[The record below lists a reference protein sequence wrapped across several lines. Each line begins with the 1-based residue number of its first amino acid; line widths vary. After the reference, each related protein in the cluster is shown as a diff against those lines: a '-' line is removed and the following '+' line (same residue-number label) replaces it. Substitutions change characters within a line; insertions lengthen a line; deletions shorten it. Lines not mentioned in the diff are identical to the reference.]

1 MFQWIVKKVICGKV
15 NDLLKEY
22 QGNIN
27 VVRKT
32 LKTWIE
38 RLRKVLGLFESI
50 MAKVDDNELSSD
62 EVKEAVDEFNKLV
75 KEW

>member
-22 QGNIN
+22 SGN
-27 VVRKT
+27 VETVRKT
-32 LKTWIE
+32 LKTWVE
-38 RLRKVLGLFESI
+38 RLKKVLGLFESVL
-50 MAKVDDNELSSD
+50 AKVDDNQLSSD
-62 EVKEAVDEFNKLV
+62 EVKEAVDEVNKLV